1 VTERTPERTYLD
13 LQKLARDQGRN
24 TQQLFELYIHER
36 FLARL
41 AESRFADK
49 LVLKGGMLLAV
60 LDVRRGTRD
69 ADMLARGLASDESSL
84 RAATN
89 EIASMPMFDGVDF
102 DTTAVSFATI
112 REGAD
117 YEGIRLSLPASLG
130 GAELKLRLDLS
141 FGDPVEP
148 LRIDYPTLLGDPG
161 ITLLGYPLESVI
173 AEKVDTMTF
182 LGDANTRD
190 RDYGDV
196 YLLSQIHSIEAESLR
211 DALRSVAEH
220 RGHEVRP
227 LGPLLET
234 LRESRQQPWEAFRAR
249 AGLPGL
255 PQRFA
260 DVVDAVVYF
269 IDGLRDTRDATWNPA
284 TRKWEHQ
291 VNAPPE
297 NSRKP

>member
-1 VTERTPERTYLD
+1 MT
-13 LQKLARDQGRN
+13 
-24 TQQLFELYIHER
+24 ER

-41 AESRFADK
+41 AESRFAGK

-69 ADMLARGLASDESSL
+69 ADMLARSLASDERSL
-84 RAATN
+84 RDAIS
-89 EIASMPMFDGVDF
+89 EIASISMADGVDF
-102 DTTAVSFATI
+102 DTTAISIVTI

-117 YEGIRLSLPASLG
+117 YEGIRLSLPARLG

-148 LRIDYPTLLGDPG
+148 QQIEYPTLLDDQGFP
-161 ITLLGYPLESVI
+161 LLGYPLESVI
-173 AEKVDTMTF
+173 AEKADTMMF

-196 YLLSQIHSIEAESLR
+196 YLLSKIHPVEAKALR
-211 DALRSVAEH
+211 DVLRGVSEH

-249 AGLPGL
+249 VGLMGLPE
-255 PQRFA
+255 RFA
-260 DVVDAVVYF
+260 EVVDAVVDF
-269 IDGLRDTRDATWNPA
+269 IDGLHDARASTWNPA
-284 TRKWEHQ
+284 AEQWE
-291 VNAPPE
+291 
-297 NSRKP
+297 

>member
-1 VTERTPERTYLD
+1 VTERTPERAYRD

-69 ADMLARGLASDESSL
+69 ADMLARGLASDERSL
-84 RAATN
+84 RAAIN
-89 EIASMPMFDGVDF
+89 EIASIPMFDGVDF

-161 ITLLGYPLESVI
+161 IPLLGYPLESVI
-173 AEKVDTMTF
+173 AEKADTMIF

-190 RDYGDV
+190 RDYSDV
-196 YLLSQIHSIEAESLR
+196 YLLSQIHSIEAEPLR

-255 PQRFA
+255 PERFA

-284 TRKWEHQ
+284 TRKWE
-291 VNAPPE
+291 
-297 NSRKP
+297 

>member
-1 VTERTPERTYLD
+1 VNERTPERAYLD
-13 LQKLARDQGRN
+13 LQKLARNQGRN

-69 ADMLARGLASDESSL
+69 ADMLARGMANDERSL
-84 RAATN
+84 RAAVN
-89 EIASMPMFDGVDF
+89 EIASIPMADGVEF
-102 DTTAVSFATI
+102 DTAVISFATI

-117 YEGIRLSLPASLG
+117 YEGIRLSLPAKLA

-148 LRIDYPTLLGDPG
+148 QQIDYPTLLGDQAFP
-161 ITLLGYPLESVI
+161 LLGYPLESVI
-173 AEKVDTMTF
+173 AEKADTMMF
-182 LGDANTRD
+182 LGDANSRD

-196 YLLSQIHSIEAESLR
+196 YLLSQIHPVEAESLR
-211 DALRSVAEH
+211 NALRSVAEH
-220 RGHEVRP
+220 RGHEVRT

-234 LRESRQQPWEAFRAR
+234 LRESRQEPWEAFRIR

-255 PQRFA
+255 PEHFA
-260 DVVDAVVYF
+260 DVVDAVVDF
-269 IDGLRDTRDATWNPA
+269 IDGLEGAHGSAWNPA
-284 TRKWEHQ
+284 TRRWE
-291 VNAPPE
+291 
-297 NSRKP
+297 

>member
-1 VTERTPERTYLD
+1 MTERTPRRAYLD

-84 RAATN
+84 RAAIG
-89 EIASMPMFDGVDF
+89 EVASIPMADGVDF
-102 DTTAVSFATI
+102 DTTAISIATI

-117 YEGIRLSLPASLG
+117 YEGIRLTLPASLG

-148 LRIDYPTLLGDPG
+148 QRIDYPTLLGDQDFP
-161 ITLLGYPLESVI
+161 LLGYPLESVI
-173 AEKVDTMTF
+173 AEKVDTMMF

-196 YLLSQIHSIEAESLR
+196 YLLSRIHAVEA
-211 DALRSVAEH
+211 DALRSALRGVVEY
-220 RGHEVRP
+220 RGHEARP
-227 LGPLLET
+227 LGPLLER

-249 AGLPGL
+249 VGLASL
-255 PQRFA
+255 PERFA
-260 DVVDAVVYF
+260 DVVDAVVDLV
-269 IDGLRDTRDATWNPA
+269 DGLQEVGNSTWNPA
-284 TRKWEHQ
+284 TQRWE
-291 VNAPPE
+291 
-297 NSRKP
+297 

>member
-1 VTERTPERTYLD
+1 MTERTPQRAYLD

-36 FLARL
+36 FLARV
-41 AESRFADK
+41 AESQFADK

-69 ADMLARGLASDESSL
+69 ADMLARGLASDESNL
-84 RAATN
+84 KAVVG
-89 EIASMPMFDGVDF
+89 EIAAIPMADGVNF
-102 DTTAVSFATI
+102 DAAAISIATI
-112 REGAD
+112 REGAE
-117 YEGIRLSLPASLG
+117 YEGIRLALPASLG

-148 LRIDYPTLLGDPG
+148 QGIDYPTLLDDAGFR
-161 ITLLGYPLESVI
+161 LLGYPLESVI
-173 AEKVDTMTF
+173 AEKADTMMF

-196 YLLSQIHSIEAESLR
+196 YLLSELHPVEAEPLR
-211 DALRSVAEH
+211 QELHRVAEH

-234 LRESRQQPWEAFRAR
+234 LRESRQQPWEAFCAR

-255 PQRFA
+255 PDHFSEA
-260 DVVDAVVYF
+260 ADAVVAL
-269 IDGLRDTRDATWNPA
+269 IDGVQAPGASLWNP
-284 TRKWEHQ
+284 TGRRWE
-291 VNAPPE
+291 
-297 NSRKP
+297 

>member
-1 VTERTPERTYLD
+1 MTERTPEQAYLD

-36 FLARL
+36 FLARM

-69 ADMLARGLASDESSL
+69 ADMLARGLANDESSL
-84 RAATN
+84 RDAVN
-89 EIASMPMFDGVDF
+89 EIASIPMADGVNF
-102 DTTAVSFATI
+102 DTTTISFATI

-117 YEGIRLSLPASLG
+117 YEGIRLTLPASLG

-148 LRIDYPTLLGDPG
+148 RQIDYPTLLGNQAFP
-161 ITLLGYPLESVI
+161 LLGYPLESVI
-173 AEKVDTMTF
+173 AEKADTMIF
-182 LGDANTRD
+182 LSDANTRD

-196 YLLSQIHSIEAESLR
+196 YLLSRIHSIDAETLR

-234 LRESRQQPWEAFRAR
+234 LRESRQQPWEAFRIR

-255 PQRFA
+255 PEHFA
-260 DVVDAVVYF
+260 DVVDAVVDF
-269 IDGLRDTRDATWNPA
+269 IDGLEDTGGSTWNPEI
-284 TRKWEHQ
+284 RQWE
-291 VNAPPE
+291 
-297 NSRKP
+297 

>member
-1 VTERTPERTYLD
+1 MTERTPQRAYLD
-13 LQKLARDQGRN
+13 LQKLAREQGRN
-24 TQQLFELYIHER
+24 SQQVFELYVHER

-49 LVLKGGMLLAV
+49 LILKGGMLLAV
-60 LDVRRGTRD
+60 LHVRRATRD
-69 ADMLARGLASDESSL
+69 ADVLVRGVAGDEGSL
-84 RAATN
+84 RSAFS
-89 EIASMPMFDGVDF
+89 EIVSIPMADGVEF
-102 DTTAVSFATI
+102 DADAISIAPI

-117 YEGIRLSLPASLG
+117 YEGRRLALPASLA
-130 GAELKLRLDLS
+130 GAKLQLRLDLS

-148 LRIDYPTLLGDPG
+148 QRVDYPTLLGDQG
-161 ITLLGYPLESVI
+161 FSLLGYPLETVI
-173 AEKVDTMTF
+173 AEKADTMMF

-196 YLLSQIHSIEAESLR
+196 YLLSQIHSVEAEV
-211 DALRSVAEH
+211 LRSGLGRVAEH

-255 PQRFA
+255 PERFA
-260 DVVDAVVYF
+260 DVVDAVVDF
-269 IDGLRDTRDATWNPA
+269 LDGLQSTQGSAWNPA
-284 TRKWEHQ
+284 TRRWE
-291 VNAPPE
+291 
-297 NSRKP
+297 

>member
-1 VTERTPERTYLD
+1 MTERTPQRAYLD

-36 FLARL
+36 FLARV
-41 AESRFADK
+41 AESQYADK

-69 ADMLARGLASDESSL
+69 ADMLARGLPGDEGSL
-84 RAATN
+84 KAVIG
-89 EIASMPMFDGVDF
+89 EIASIPMTDGVDF
-102 DTTAVSFATI
+102 DTAAISIATI
-112 REGAD
+112 REGAE
-117 YEGIRLSLPASLG
+117 YEGIRLALPASLG

-148 LRIDYPTLLGDPG
+148 QQIDYPTLLGDQGFP
-161 ITLLGYPLESVI
+161 LLGFPLESLI
-173 AEKVDTMTF
+173 AEKADTMML

-190 RDYGDV
+190 RDYGDI
-196 YLLSQIHSIEAESLR
+196 YLLSQIHTVEAVTLR
-211 DALRSVAEH
+211 RALQSVAEH

-255 PQRFA
+255 PERFA
-260 DVVDAVVYF
+260 DAVDAVVAF
-269 IDGLRDTRDATWNPA
+269 IDGLQDTRVSTWNPA
-284 TRKWEHQ
+284 TRRWE
-291 VNAPPE
+291 
-297 NSRKP
+297 

>member
-1 VTERTPERTYLD
+1 VTERTPKRAYLD

-69 ADMLARGLASDESSL
+69 ADMLARGMASDERSL
-84 RAATN
+84 RAAIN
-89 EIASMPMFDGVDF
+89 EIASIPMADGVEF
-102 DTTAVSFATI
+102 DTAAISFATI

-117 YEGIRLSLPASLG
+117 YEGIRLSLPVSLG
-130 GAELKLRLDLS
+130 GADLKLRLDLS

-148 LRIDYPTLLGDPG
+148 LRIDYPTLLGDRG
-161 ITLLGYPLESVI
+161 FRLLGYPLESVI
-173 AEKVDTMTF
+173 AEKVDTMIF

-196 YLLSQIHSIEAESLR
+196 YLLSQIHSIEAEPLR
-211 DALRSVAEH
+211 NALRSVAEH
-220 RGHEVRP
+220 RGHEVQP

-255 PQRFA
+255 PERFA

-269 IDGLRDTRDATWNPA
+269 IDGLEDGRGSAWNPA
-284 TRKWEHQ
+284 TRQWE
-291 VNAPPE
+291 
-297 NSRKP
+297 